1 MSEVKKWER
10 EKDAVNMIKIGNGI
24 KEKVLGAAGSISGGL
39 SFLGGY
45 QVCHNVCMGLISL
58 LTLLGF
64 TVAGMPLLFL
74 TKVAVPFW
82 TVAVMLL
89 STMMLLKYVKKMNIS
104 EKALLLNSGLIIAGT
119 PFQQVQ
125 QFNYIF
131 WIVGGVLVVFS
142 IGWYVYEKFIQK
154 SQS

>member
-1 MSEVKKWER
+1 MSF
-10 EKDAVNMIKIGNGI
+10 
-24 KEKVLGAAGSISGGL
+24 KEKLLGISGGFSGSL
-39 SFLGGY
+39 SVLGSY

-74 TKVAVPFW
+74 TKIAIPFW
-82 TVAVMLL
+82 MIAVMLL
-89 STMMLLKYVKKMNIS
+89 ITMILLKYAKNMNIS

-131 WIVGGVLVVFS
+131 WIIGGVLVLFS
-142 IGWYVYEKFIQK
+142 IGWYLYGKLK
-154 SQS
+154 